1 MTPMKKVMKTSP
13 VSKDKVPR
21 MPRGT
26 AGTFA
31 GRREPINEAKAALFC
46 KLRDTFNQ
54 DRLEDK
60 AMRNETKRA
69 KASPQDFWVFFMH
82 KHQVKTLDEFD
93 DVYNEWNKVMCG
105 WS

>member
-1 MTPMKKVMKTSP
+1 MTPMKNVKKTAP
-13 VSKDKVPR
+13 VVKMPR
-21 MPRGT
+21 MARGT

-46 KLRDTFNQ
+46 KLRDTFYQ
-54 DRLEDK
+54 DRVEDRAQGLET
-60 AMRNETKRA
+60 RRA

-82 KHQVKTLDEFD
+82 KHQVKSLDEFD
-93 DVYNEWNKVMCG
+93 EVYNEMRG